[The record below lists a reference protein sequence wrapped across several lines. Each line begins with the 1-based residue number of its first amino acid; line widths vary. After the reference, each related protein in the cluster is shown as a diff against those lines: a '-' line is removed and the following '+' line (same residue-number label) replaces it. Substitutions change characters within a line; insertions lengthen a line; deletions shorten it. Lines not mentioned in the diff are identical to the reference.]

1 MFLSN
6 QTGSFQTTAFGF
18 RGGKTPPTPHP
29 PAALKQKQLKS
40 NAVIVGYLG
49 PSCVSFKRA
58 PATTLFPLLIKMH

>member
-18 RGGKTPPTPHP
+18 HGGKLPHPHP